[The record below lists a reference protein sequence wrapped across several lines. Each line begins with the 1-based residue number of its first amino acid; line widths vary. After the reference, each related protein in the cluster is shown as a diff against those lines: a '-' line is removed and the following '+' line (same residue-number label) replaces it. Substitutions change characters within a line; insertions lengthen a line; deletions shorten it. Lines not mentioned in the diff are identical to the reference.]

1 MSKVIKAA
9 AATGALLIG
18 LIAHSGASQAQ
29 RWDGWHG
36 FGWGG
41 GGFRGAVLPGV
52 GWAGRWGGRGGWG
65 RPVGW
70 GQPWGWSYYRTDL
83 PAYSPGY
90 GAGVDG
96 RGLAQLRQ
104 RRLWRLLSDPQ
115 GVDPL
120 GLATPMD
127 ERLPGLGRRRRL
139 GLVSPSDFR
148 EGVLH
153 WPPPAARAVAAT
165 LIMARLRASHSRGHL
180 MPQHARVIIIGSGPA
195 GYTAAIYAARAML
208 EPVLIAGFDQGGQL
222 MITTEVEN
230 YPGFAEPIQ
239 GPG

>member
-1 MSKVIKAA
+1 MSNVIKAA

-90 GAGVDG
+90 GAGV
-96 RGLAQLRQ
+96 
-104 RRLWRLLSDPQ
+104 
-115 GVDPL
+115 
-120 GLATPMD
+120 
-127 ERLPGLGRRRRL
+127 
-139 GLVSPSDFR
+139 
-148 EGVLH
+148 
-153 WPPPAARAVAAT
+153 
-165 LIMARLRASHSRGHL
+165 
-180 MPQHARVIIIGSGPA
+180 GSGGGWPSYANA
-195 GYTAAIYAARAML
+195 GYGDCYQIRRVWTHWGWRRQWMN
-208 EPVLIAGFDQGGQL
+208 VCRGWGGD
-222 MITTEVEN
+222 
-230 YPGFAEPIQ
+230 G
-239 GPG
+239 GWGW